1 MIRFHYTHT
10 QKKLGN
16 GHGERFFLSILRTD
30 EESKLKLKLEIKTDG
45 RPLLTPSS
53 IRWRRG
59 LRPFCFLFFFRFG
72 FECAVEKVKKENKR
86 IRQRRPDVAI
96 GLPCQQSHADAFF
109 TLPFSFVFIFLS
121 DSVSPANNGDKQ
133 TTKKKNK
140 KKRNAGVATT
150 LPTPLRRF
158 FLFPQKNK
166 KKDELATN
174 TDRHR
179 GSMSAIAHS
188 RRPFADFGPSW

>member
-133 TTKKKNK
+133 TTKKKQK
-140 KKRNAGVATT
+140 KKE
-150 LPTPLRRF
+150 RRRRDDTSDPPPSF
-158 FLFPQKNK
+158 FFVSSKEQKK
-166 KKDELATN
+166 
-174 TDRHR
+174 R
-179 GSMSAIAHS
+179 
-188 RRPFADFGPSW
+188 